1 MAANGTRHPK
11 NHDDDSELVKVSL
24 NLPRSVLR
32 KVEAL
37 AQKTGFNKTTV
48 IRRAIDIEAFLDEVR
63 SRDGKFLVKEKGDE
77 LKEIIFR

>member
-1 MAANGTRHPK
+1 MATSSRNRSEREE
-11 NHDDDSELVKVSL
+11 DDSELVKVSL

-48 IRRAIDIEAFLDEVR
+48 IRRAIDLEAFLDDVR
-63 SRDGKFLVKEKGDE
+63 SRDGKILVKEKGDG
-77 LKEIIFR
+77 LKEVIFR

>member
-1 MAANGTRHPK
+1 MAAMKNGASPR
-11 NHDDDSELVKVSL
+11 DDDAELVKVSL

-37 AQKTGFNKTTV
+37 AEKTGFNKTTV
-48 IRRAIDIEAFLDEVR
+48 IRRAIDLEAFLDELR
-63 SRDGKFLVKEKGDE
+63 SRDGKILVKEKGDD

>member
-1 MAANGTRHPK
+1 MATHPSRLP
-11 NHDDDSELVKVSL
+11 NPADDDNELVKVSL

-48 IRRAIDIEAFLDEVR
+48 IRRAIDLDVFLDDVH
-63 SRDGKFLVKEKGDE
+63 SRGGKILVKEKGDD
-77 LKEIIFR
+77 LKEVIFR